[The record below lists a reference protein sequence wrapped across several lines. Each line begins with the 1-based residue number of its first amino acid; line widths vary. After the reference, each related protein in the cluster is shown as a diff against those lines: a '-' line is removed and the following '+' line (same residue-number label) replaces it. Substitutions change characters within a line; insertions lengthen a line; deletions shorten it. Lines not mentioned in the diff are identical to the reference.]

1 MSRIGFVVNPIAGM
15 GGRVGLKG
23 TDDMVQ
29 RAIELGAEPVAHAR
43 ALEALR
49 ELKRRLLEEPTP
61 LGIEWVTCSDGM
73 GADTLAAA
81 GFQEQ
86 RIVAEVRAPFTAGD
100 TKHATRKFLDAG
112 VDLILF
118 CGGDGTARDIASVAE
133 TQVPLVGI
141 PSGVKMCSGVFGV
154 TPART
159 AEILLGFLKG
169 ELTLVEAEVLDI
181 DEEKYRAGE
190 WAVRLFHSVLTP
202 FEPTFTQ
209 ASKQIIAETSDVES
223 KADIARYM
231 GEEIAAN
238 PSTLFILGAG
248 STLQAVAA
256 EIGIEKTLL
265 GIDAVL
271 GGKRVGEDLNERSL
285 LSLLGQYSDCR
296 LVLSPIGAQG
306 FVLGRGN
313 LQVSPEALR
322 RIGIRNII
330 VLATPSKL
338 SRTAQLRF
346 DTGDASLDGE
356 LAALGYLPVV
366 VGYRRRRL
374 VKIAG

>member
-1 MSRIGFVVNPIAGM
+1 
-15 GGRVGLKG
+15 
-23 TDDMVQ
+23 
-29 RAIELGAEPVAHAR
+29 
-43 ALEALR
+43 
-49 ELKRRLLEEPTP
+49 
-61 LGIEWVTCSDGM
+61 M
-73 GADTLAAA
+73 GADMLAAA
-81 GFQEQ
+81 GFHEQ

-100 TKHATRKFLDAG
+100 TKYATRKFLDAG

-118 CGGDGTARDIASVAE
+118 CGGDGTARDIASIAE
-133 TQVPLVGI
+133 TRVPMVGI
-141 PSGVKMCSGVFGV
+141 PSGVKMYSGVFGV

-159 AEILLGFLKG
+159 AEILLGFLKN

-190 WAVRLFHSVLTP
+190 WAVRFFHSVLTP

-209 ASKQIIAETSDVES
+209 ASKQIIADTSDVES

-231 GEEIAAN
+231 GEEIAAD
-238 PSTLFILGAG
+238 PSTLFVLGAG

-271 GGKRVGEDLNERSL
+271 GSRRVGEDLNEQSL
-285 LSLLGQYSDCR
+285 LALLEEHSDCR

-313 LQVSPEALR
+313 LQVSPEVLR
-322 RIGIRNII
+322 RIGIRNIV

-338 SRTAQLRF
+338 ARTAQLRF